1 METNEIK
8 NEARLVVHEGMPDAE
23 VVTKWLSICSKDGAG
38 EHCPE
43 CPYNRD
49 PYENGCGALLADAGK
64 LIRFLMG

>member
-23 VVTKWLSICSKDGAG
+23 VVTKWLHICSKDGAG

-49 PYENGCGALLADAGK
+49 PYENGCGQLLADAGK
-64 LIRFLMG
+64 LIRFLLG